1 MMDQALAKTLA
12 RFALNDETK
21 KAQLEDWLTA
31 AITAIAEGKGASPA
45 SVTANGVSVNMMSG
59 SLTVA
64 AWANT
69 LSHALTLL
77 ANPAVSSIRGRIV

>member
-1 MMDQALAKTLA
+1 MDITLAKTLA
-12 RFALNDETK
+12 RWASRDETK
-21 KAQLEDWLTA
+21 TAQLETWLDA

-45 SVTANGVSVNMMSG
+45 SVAANGVSVTMMSG

-64 AWANT
+64 AWAAT